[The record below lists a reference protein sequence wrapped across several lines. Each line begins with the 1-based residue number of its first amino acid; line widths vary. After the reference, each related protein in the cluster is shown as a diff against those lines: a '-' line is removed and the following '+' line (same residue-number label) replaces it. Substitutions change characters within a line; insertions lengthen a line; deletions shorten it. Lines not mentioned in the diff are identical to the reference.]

1 MPSPAPKV
9 MSDTNNH
16 RRDLRVLADLD
27 VEIYLDTGSV
37 AAIGR
42 ARDMSRSGI
51 YVRTDRDVLAGT
63 RCRVRIRRQAPPI
76 ISSMSLWGLVARS
89 DREGLGVAF
98 DGSDRELA
106 AFVISLFD

>member
-1 MPSPAPKV
+1 MTMTEPSER
-9 MSDTNNH
+9 

-27 VEIYLDTGSV
+27 VEIYLDTGNV
-37 AAIGR
+37 AAVGR

-51 YVRTDRDVLAGT
+51 YVRTDRDVQTGT
-63 RCRVRIRRQAPPI
+63 RCRVRIRRQTRPI
-76 ISSMSLWGLVARS
+76 ISSMSLWGEVTRT
-89 DREGLGVAF
+89 DTEGLGVAF